1 MIYRRA
7 VAKLRAQDWTAIFI
21 ELMIVIV
28 GVFVGTWVANWNE
41 QRADKRAVQRLIE
54 QLQPKLGQYEG
65 VVTDDL
71 AYYATVRGFAKTA
84 QAGLAHDPEVSDR
97 DLVIAAFQASE
108 LSGFNGNP
116 FNGGTLLSVD
126 EVRKINDPETRDR
139 LMILES
145 FDTELL
151 NLLGEGSEYR
161 EKVRSIIPDE
171 VQQGI
176 LAECGDEISPD
187 GHHFWLRATCAAQID
202 PRLAASTASALRAHP
217 ELVQALTSH
226 MAHVTRH
233 MGAVANYGRV
243 LRLLDERISATRR

>member
-1 MIYRRA
+1 MIFKRA

-41 QRADKRAVQRLIE
+41 QRADKRAVERLVE
-54 QLQPKLGQYEG
+54 QLQPKLHEYES

-71 AYYATVRGFAKTA
+71 AYYSTVRGFAKTA
-84 QAGLAHDPEVSDR
+84 QAGWARDPTISNR
-97 DLVIAAFQASE
+97 DFVIAAFQASE

-116 FNGGTLLSVD
+116 FSGGTLLSVE
-126 EVRKINDPETRDR
+126 EVRKIDDPETRDR
-139 LMILES
+139 LTILES
-145 FDTELL
+145 YDSELL

-171 VQQGI
+171 VQQRI
-176 LAECGDEISPD
+176 LADCGDQVSAD
-187 GHHFWLRATCAAQID
+187 WKRFRLRPTCTAQVDPKVAATTAAG
-202 PRLAASTASALRAHP
+202 LRAHP
-217 ELVQALTSH
+217 DLVEALTSH

-233 MGAVANYGRV
+233 MSSVANYGR
-243 LRLLDERISATRR
+243 LLKELDERISATRR